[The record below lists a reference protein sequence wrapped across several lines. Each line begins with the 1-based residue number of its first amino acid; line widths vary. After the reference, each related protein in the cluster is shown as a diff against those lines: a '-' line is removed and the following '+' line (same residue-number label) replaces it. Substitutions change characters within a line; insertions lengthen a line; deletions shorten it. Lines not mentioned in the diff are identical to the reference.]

1 MSKYM
6 TTPPLPVAPQ
16 QIVSST
22 WDISRVDAL
31 IHLPAKLSDEAKKA
45 KKKAHDLKGLQRR
58 YSSQSAETHQA
69 RREFDIASLKVTK
82 PGWCGV
88 RLGKGL
94 DALDLM
100 GKWESGAIMDVLK
113 HFHHIPFKNPHL

>member
-22 WDISRVDAL
+22 WDISRVAAL

-45 KKKAHDLKGLQRR
+45 KKKAKKAAVKAVLEDTKKGIHTYATR
-58 YSSQSAETHQA
+58 
-69 RREFDIASLKVTK
+69 
-82 PGWCGV
+82 
-88 RLGKGL
+88 
-94 DALDLM
+94 
-100 GKWESGAIMDVLK
+100 
-113 HFHHIPFKNPHL
+113 